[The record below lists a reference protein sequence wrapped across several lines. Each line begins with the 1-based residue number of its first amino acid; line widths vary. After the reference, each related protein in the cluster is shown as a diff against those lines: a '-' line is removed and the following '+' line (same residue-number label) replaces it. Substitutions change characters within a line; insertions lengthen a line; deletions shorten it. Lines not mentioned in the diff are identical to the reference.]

1 MKTNIN
7 LFIFFFALTSYLTF
21 ASYHGGDTTTPAYD
35 EGGGGYS
42 SGGSAAAAIIGLGVL
57 GYYLLNNNSDEEQEF
72 SNEQTLNNFEIN
84 FVKDGSSFDSS
95 EENFGYQNDF
105 QVNFKYYL
113 N

>member
-1 MKTNIN
+1 MKY
-7 LFIFFFALTSYLTF
+7 LFILFFALTSNLSF

-57 GYYLLNNNSDEEQEF
+57 GYYLLNNNSDEEEQEF

-95 EENFGYQNDF
+95 DENFGYQNDF